1 MKIPFLDLK
10 AQYQTIKTEIDA
22 AIQRVVDSGHF
33 ILGENVRA
41 LEREVA
47 DYYGCP
53 YAVGVASGTD
63 AIHLSLRALGIGPG
77 DEVITTPFTFIGTA
91 EAIIYT
97 GARPVFVDIDSQ
109 TFNIDPNRIEEY
121 LKKKPSARPK
131 AILPVHLY
139 GQPADMEGIM
149 KLADRYGLRVVED
162 CAQAIGAEFANKRI
176 GGFGDAGCLSFYPTK
191 NLGAYGDGGMVIT
204 KNETLYMSLLSLRT
218 HGAGEGYQHQE
229 VGYNSRLDEVQAAI
243 LRVKLRYLEE
253 WTKRRREIASLYTE
267 ALVGTGVL
275 TPLEPPDTRGVFHQ
289 YTIRVP
295 KGRDRLHQKL
305 WEKGIMTMIYYPIPL
320 HLQKAFEGLGYKK
333 GDFPEAERAAEEVL
347 SIPIYP
353 ELSEE
358 DIKLMV
364 KALKDAIKEGKGA
377 GRPMP

>member
-10 AQYQTIKTEIDA
+10 VQYQTIKTEIDA
-22 AIQRVVDSGHF
+22 AIQRVVDSGHY

-47 DYYGCP
+47 EYCGCP

-63 AIHLSLRALGIGPG
+63 ALHLSLRALGIGPG

-97 GARPVFVDIDSQ
+97 GARPIFVDIDPR
-109 TFNIDPNRIEEY
+109 TFNIDPNRVEDYIRRRLETGDWRLET
-121 LKKKPSARPK
+121 RPK

-176 GGFGDAGCLSFYPTK
+176 GGFGDAGCFSFYPTK
-191 NLGAYGDGGMVIT
+191 NLGAYGDGGMVVT
-204 KNETLYMSLLSLRT
+204 KNETLYRRLLSLRT

-243 LRVKLRYLEE
+243 LHVKLRYLEE

-267 ALVGTGVL
+267 ALAGTGVL

-295 KGRDRLHQKL
+295 KGRDRLHQRL
-305 WEKGIMTMIYYPIPL
+305 REKGIITMIYYPIPL
-320 HLQKAFEGLGYKK
+320 HLQKAFKGLGYKK
-333 GDFPEAERAAEEVL
+333 GDFPEAERAAREVL
-347 SIPIYP
+347 SLPIYP
-353 ELSEE
+353 ELPEE
-358 DIKLMV
+358 QV
-364 KALKDAIKEGKGA
+364 KEVVEAVTAL
-377 GRPMP
+377 GR